1 MHGDDRKEAGP
12 VLDPA
17 CTGSG
22 PEEWW
27 EASRTVSGKL
37 AKEGGSFSTETPAD
51 LDPDND
57 ETCPS
62 CALELGV
69 RLAPQAATA
78 APRSA

>member
-12 VLDPA
+12 ALDPA

-27 EASRTVSGKL
+27 E